1 MHKFGGLIAI
11 LGGVII
17 ALATV
22 AGTVVHSY
30 TLWNGEMAFK
40 QSAFDSFADYYLTVN
55 KGALLIAAVIAGV
68 TICIG
73 VYLRRR

>member
-22 AGTVVHSY
+22 AGTAMRSY
-30 TLWNGEMAFK
+30 ILWNGEMAFK
-40 QSAFDSFADYYLTVN
+40 QSSFDSFADYYFTVN

-68 TICIG
+68 SICIG